1 MLSITIQT
9 SEEITT
15 RLNRIAKAMGKPR
28 NEIIEAA
35 LKQYISD
42 QTNQIAGIKQAQKTL
57 ANASG
62 KDFETVIEELRDK
75 IINKK

>member
-9 SEEITT
+9 SEEISTG
-15 RLNRIAKAMGKPR
+15 LNRISKAMGKPR
-28 NEIIEAA
+28 NEVIEAA

-42 QTNQIAGIKQAQKTL
+42 QTSQIAGIKQAQKTL
-57 ANASG
+57 ANGSG

>member
-9 SEEITT
+9 SEEISTG
-15 RLNRIAKAMGKPR
+15 LNRIAKAMGKPR
-28 NEIIEAA
+28 NEVIEAA

-42 QTNQIAGIKQAQKTL
+42 QANQIAGIKQAQKSL
-57 ANASG
+57 ANGSG

>member
-1 MLSITIQT
+1 MNSGD
-9 SEEITT
+9 
-15 RLNRIAKAMGKPR
+15 NDKR
-28 NEIIEAA
+28 NNLMIEAA

-57 ANASG
+57 ANGSG
-62 KDFETVIEELRDK
+62 KDFEIVFEELRDK

>member
-9 SEEITT
+9 SEEISTG
-15 RLNRIAKAMGKPR
+15 LNRIAKAMGKPR
-28 NEIIEAA
+28 NEVIEAA
-35 LKQYISD
+35 LKKYISD

-57 ANASG
+57 ANSSG